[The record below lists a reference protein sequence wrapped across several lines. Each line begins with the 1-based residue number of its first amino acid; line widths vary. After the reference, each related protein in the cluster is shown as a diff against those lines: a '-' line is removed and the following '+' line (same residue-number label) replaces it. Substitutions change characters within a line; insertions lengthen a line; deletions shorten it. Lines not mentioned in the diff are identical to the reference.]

1 MLGLLLAALRLL
13 AVTHVDSSPLPD
25 DHRAPQEEW
34 SAHEVHSMQADPETL
49 EELTTTTAL
58 VEGDM
63 VLPSDRN
70 AVTNIWPTTRVPYA
84 ISSQLAGRTADLLAA
99 MAMVSEHTCLSFH
112 KRTAEPDYLH
122 FVIGNGCASYVGR
135 MGGGQSV
142 FVGPKCTVGN
152 VAHEVLHALGF
163 YHEHTRMDREEHVTV
178 LTDNIMEGKE
188 INFQKHWGNTL
199 GLSYDVLSILHY
211 GSDFFS
217 ANGLPTIVPLNS
229 VADMGQREKMTPLD
243 VRRVV
248 LLYACGTPSTRS
260 TCTALCGVPV
270 HRALTVLFSSAEL
283 TKNQDEEED
292 EDQAGDSY
300 GPIQNSTNQT
310 SSDREE
316 GHSSSSSLSVRLDAA
331 TGGQNHTGSEK
342 NP

>member
-142 FVGPKCTVGN
+142 FVGPKCNVGN

-248 LLYACGTPSTRS
+248 LLYAC
-260 TCTALCGVPV
+260 
-270 HRALTVLFSSAEL
+270 EL
-283 TKNQDEEED
+283 TKNQNQDEDEDED
-292 EDQAGDSY
+292 EDQAGDSN